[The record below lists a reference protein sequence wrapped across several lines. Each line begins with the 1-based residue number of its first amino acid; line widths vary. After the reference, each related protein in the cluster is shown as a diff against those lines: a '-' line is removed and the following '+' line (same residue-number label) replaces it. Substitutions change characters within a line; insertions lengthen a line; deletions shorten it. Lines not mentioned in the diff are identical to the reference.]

1 MSDCSKVHPFLEAF
15 CDEELSPE
23 RRLEVLAHLD
33 ECEEC
38 HGHVLVLGE
47 IKRCLV
53 VEAETAL
60 PSDFSARLCARLGE
74 ECRREDESARASVLP
89 AETMPKVRALPKHRP
104 LQWKSIAPLAA
115 AAAAVLSFG
124 ASQRYER
131 EAALGAAP
139 ATVRAGTGQESLV
152 DLLVAHHTRTASPEV
167 TEQSDVRGLE
177 PELGMPIHLP
187 DLNRY
192 GARFVGAS
200 RLTIDQARAA
210 SFHYNMN
217 GRKVTLYVYDPD
229 DMPLRTVRAL
239 HPKVVGNSA
248 VFVGHRRGYSIA
260 TCEKGGVGYAVAAD
274 LSDDESAELVAAVDR

>member
-1 MSDCSKVHPFLEAF
+1 MNDCSKFHPFLEAF
-15 CDEELSPE
+15 TDEELSPE
-23 RRLEVLAHLD
+23 RRLEVLSHLD
-33 ECEEC
+33 ECPEC
-38 HGHVLVLGE
+38 HGHVLVLAE
-47 IKRCLV
+47 IKRCLL
-53 VEAETAL
+53 VEAEASL

-74 ECRREDESARASVLP
+74 ECRREEESARASFLP
-89 AETMPKVRALPKHRP
+89 NEVATARVRALPQHRP

-131 EAALGAAP
+131 DAAAGAPTA
-139 ATVRAGTGQESLV
+139 VRASAGQESLV
-152 DLLVAHHTRTASPEV
+152 DLLVAHHTRSASPEML
-167 TEQSDVRGLE
+167 EQSDVRGLE
-177 PELGMPIHLP
+177 PEIGIPIRLP

-192 GARFVGAS
+192 GAHFVGAS
-200 RLTIDQARAA
+200 RVNIDQARAA
-210 SFHYNMN
+210 SLHYNMN

-239 HPKVVGNSA
+239 HPKVVGNHA